1 MLEINVS
8 TDNIANL
15 IKLPNPSDEVLGEYI
30 RTDNIIGSAVG
41 LTVSSSSQSN
51 SFGDAIKI
59 SLMIKKTHKINDKKI
74 FKQTKHGQFKIST
87 SGKIKDI
94 FKQSLEI
101 ALNVATN
108 HLSLIDFNKFKNFYL
123 KNEIHF
129 HIPDMMVE
137 KDGPSAGVALYLC
150 AMSIALNKPIRN
162 NLALTG
168 EISFDGSVLKIGGVR
183 QKCQGALRYNI
194 KHIILPMGNKDDF
207 EKLPDDIKNC
217 FENVYFVDNYL
228 QVFNIAFNNDDKNI
242 CKYDPIEISGFLDD
256 SHIFKI

>member
-1 MLEINVS
+1 M
-8 TDNIANL
+8 
-15 IKLPNPSDEVLGEYI
+15 IKLPNPSDEVLAEYI
-30 RTDNIIGSAVG
+30 RTDNLIGTAVG

-59 SLMIKKTHKINDKKI
+59 SLMVRKTNEINEKKVLKSNKPSS
-74 FKQTKHGQFKIST
+74 FKFST
-87 SGKIKDI
+87 SGKIKDV

-101 ALNVATN
+101 ALTIASK
-108 HLSLIDFNKFKNFYL
+108 HLSAIDYKKYKNFFI

-129 HIPDMMVE
+129 HIPDMLVA
-137 KDGPSAGVALYLC
+137 KDGPSAGIALYLC

-194 KHIILPMGNKDDF
+194 KHIILPMGNKEDF
-207 EKLPDDIKNC
+207 EKLPLDIKDS
-217 FENVYFVDNYL
+217 FENVYFVNRYIE
-228 QVFNIAFNNDDKNI
+228 VFNIAFENNDANI
-242 CKYDPIEISGFLDD
+242 SSYERTEDLNLSPEPM
-256 SHIFKI
+256 FKL